1 MSETHLTKGV
11 AGSLVD
17 LLDGAKIRQGNDV
30 FLFKANAAFAAVRSC
45 NAGSSALALGLHQ
58 ALVLIELFK
67 SHVVIVDPQEFNAFS
82 ANTLNHLTNRLKVG

>member
-1 MSETHLTKGV
+1 MSETRLGKGV

-30 FLFKANAAFAAVRSC
+30 SLFKANAAFPALGSC
-45 NAGSSALALGLHQ
+45 HAGSSALAFGLHR

-82 ANTLNHLTNRLKVG
+82 ANTLNHLTYRLKVG